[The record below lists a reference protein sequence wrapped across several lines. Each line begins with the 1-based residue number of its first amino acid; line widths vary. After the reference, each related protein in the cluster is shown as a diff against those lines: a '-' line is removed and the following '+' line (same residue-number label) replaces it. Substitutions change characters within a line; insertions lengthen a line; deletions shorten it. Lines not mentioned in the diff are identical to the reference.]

1 MAKRVALVFVGVL
14 LATAGFAAGW
24 LTKMPSA
31 PPSEPDTL
39 SQRGPDPI
47 SPTPLD
53 TVPKVVDPKDTI
65 AYWCY
70 PKLGGLGGAQ
80 PSISMTGGTVIC
92 HFIAREDI
100 TTVADWYDKKLGQPI
115 LVEQTSDGRFGRQ
128 GNYVATYDD
137 SFIAGSN
144 KPRRVK
150 VGLGILY
157 SKPTVVSVTLTQ
169 AEGEEGTH
177 VVYFMLQRE

>member
-1 MAKRVALVFVGVL
+1 MAKRVALFFVGVL

-24 LTKMPSA
+24 LARTPSV
-31 PPSEPDTL
+31 PPSEPDTV

-47 SPTPLD
+47 SPKPLD

-70 PKLGGLGGAQ
+70 PKLGGLGGAN
-80 PSISMTGGTVIC
+80 PNISMTGGTTIC
-92 HFIAREDI
+92 QFIAREDI
-100 TTVADWYDKKLGQPI
+100 TTVADWYGKKLGQPI
-115 LVEQTSDGRFGRQ
+115 LVEQTSDGRYDRQ
-128 GNYVATYDD
+128 GYYVATYGD
-137 SFIAGSN
+137 SFINGSN

-150 VGLGILY
+150 VGLGISY
-157 SKPTVVSVTLTQ
+157 SKPTVVSLTLTQ

-177 VVYFMLQRE
+177 VVFFMLQRE